1 MGELGE
7 GEGNDAYIIKKKPAT
22 QHSAKNV
29 ESDYVSHVY
38 ILPSFTLFSSR
49 SGLTHYFTHND
60 MICSTNKQ
68 NMLSCTHPGEK
79 KKKTSWSLQNW
90 WQRPLLT
97 VFWWDGGA
105 PEQSECHF
113 FSGTVQTA
121 RNQKRK
127 CLTRHTHKCHS
138 QIHTQYSKL

>member
-1 MGELGE
+1 MISNIKRERETMGELGE

-60 MICSTNKQ
+60 MICLSNKQ

-79 KKKTSWSLQNW
+79 KKKLPGVCKTDDNAL
-90 WQRPLLT
+90 
-97 VFWWDGGA
+97 
-105 PEQSECHF
+105 C
-113 FSGTVQTA
+113 
-121 RNQKRK
+121 
-127 CLTRHTHKCHS
+127 
-138 QIHTQYSKL
+138 